1 MSDIQNFRG
10 AFRGFKRK
18 DVVSYIEYMNNKHNA
33 EVEQLQNQ
41 LREALAKPSDKELQ
55 EKLAAAEARIT
66 ELEAQLENM
75 DQPVMPAD
83 GASCTEQELEA
94 YRRAERV
101 EREAG
106 ERARQ
111 IYEQANAVLADAT
124 EKAESA
130 SAHIGEI
137 ADQVT
142 EQLKEYQLSV
152 QSTKQTFQDAV
163 ATLHAIRP
171 EEE

>member
-1 MSDIQNFRG
+1 MANFQNFRSALG
-10 AFRGFKRK
+10 GFNRQ
-18 DVVSYIEYMNNKHNA
+18 DVVNYIEYMNQKHRN
-33 EVEQLQNQ
+33 EVEQLNNQ
-41 LREALAKPSDKELQ
+41 LQEALAKPSNRELEEQ
-55 EKLAAAEARIT
+55 LAQAQARIAELEEQLAAMEAS
-66 ELEAQLENM
+66 
-75 DQPVMPAD
+75 PVDA
-83 GASCTEQELEA
+83 ASCTEQELEA

-106 ERARQ
+106 ERAKY

>member
-1 MSDIQNFRG
+1 MAGFQNFRSG
-10 AFRGFKRK
+10 FRGFKRK

-33 EVEQLQNQ
+33 EVEQLNNQ
-41 LREALAKPSDKELQ
+41 LQEALAKPSNRELEDQ
-55 EKLAAAEARIT
+55 LAQAQARIT
-66 ELEAQLENM
+66 ELEEQLAAMEAS
-75 DQPVMPAD
+75 PVDA
-83 GASCTEQELEA
+83 ASCTEQELEA

-106 ERARQ
+106 ERAKY

-124 EKAESA
+124 QKAECA
-130 SAHIGEI
+130 SAHIGQI

-142 EQLKEYQLSV
+142 EQLREYQLSV
-152 QSTKQTFQDAV
+152 QDTKQNFQDAV

>member
-1 MSDIQNFRG
+1 M
-10 AFRGFKRK
+10 
-18 DVVSYIEYMNNKHNA
+18 
-33 EVEQLQNQ
+33 
-41 LREALAKPSDKELQ
+41 
-55 EKLAAAEARIT
+55 
-66 ELEAQLENM
+66 
-75 DQPVMPAD
+75 
-83 GASCTEQELEA
+83 
-94 YRRAERV
+94 
-101 EREAG
+101 
-106 ERARQ
+106 
-111 IYEQANAVLADAT
+111 LADAT